1 MLKLEL
7 ARQRAA
13 TRRMDAAH
21 RELEMMDRTL
31 MEVLSDPA
39 FLALLRA
46 HGLGS
51 MPMLVYQRLSEQR

>member
-13 TRRMDAAH
+13 TRLMDATH
-21 RELEMMDRTL
+21 RELELTDRTL

-39 FLALLRA
+39 LVALLRS

-51 MPMLVYQRLSEQR
+51 MPMLVYQRLLEKR